1 MANTDNLIT
10 YVAHEAI
17 GEFEVVSLRTDGKV
31 SLPSAATDVKIVGV
45 AQRTVAAG
53 DTVEVL
59 IHGITRVKAGLAIG
73 NLATAPQLAA
83 AADGEVTVAASGE
96 YPIAR
101 ALPNLNQVSTAGA
114 GEQFFAYFIG
124 AFTPLA

>member
-59 IHGITRVKAGLAIG
+59 IHGITRVKAGADIV